1 MDLGRRP
8 TGNPPY
14 FRKLAVAA
22 PMNSSQTG
30 KKHPVKAILAGG
42 LAGGL
47 EIMITFP
54 TEYVKTQLQ
63 LDERSA
69 KPKYTGPLNCVAVT
83 VREHGFFGLYRGL
96 SSLIY
101 GSIPKASVRFS
112 MFEFLKN
119 KMADE
124 KGKLTQ
130 PQTLLAGLGAGV
142 SEAIV
147 IVCPM
152 ETIKVKF
159 IHDQTQPNP
168 QFRGFFH
175 GVRTIVRQ
183 QGLKGTYQGLP
194 ATIVKQ
200 GSNQAIRF
208 FVYTNLKSWIQ
219 GGDPSKDIGS
229 VKTFL
234 IGGVAG
240 AASVFGNTPVDVV
253 KTRMQV
259 HRVIDFDL
267 LAQPHITVSS

>member
-1 MDLGRRP
+1 
-8 TGNPPY
+8 
-14 FRKLAVAA
+14 
-22 PMNSSQTG
+22 
-30 KKHPVKAILAGG
+30 
-42 LAGGL
+42 
-47 EIMITFP
+47 
-54 TEYVKTQLQ
+54 
-63 LDERSA
+63 
-69 KPKYTGPLNCVAVT
+69 
-83 VREHGFFGLYRGL
+83 
-96 SSLIY
+96 
-101 GSIPKASVRFS
+101 

-259 HRVIDFDL
+259 HGVIDFDL
-267 LAQPHITVSS
+267 LAQPHITIIMCVGQVVQGIGYGPKSLAGLNLTS